1 MNYFIFVRNDID
13 NPYSKENFEKTKSEF
28 WTSYNDS
35 DEPRKHAE
43 VYDSIQKGD
52 LILCYSAKEKEI
64 CAILEAG
71 AKNDEG
77 ITLEFKNALNIS
89 LESIKAHYESILAL
103 SSEKYS
109 PFSKDMSNIFFGTF
123 FESNES
129 QFFYI
134 CGLDFI
140 N

>member
-1 MNYFIFVRNDID
+1 MNYFILVRNDID
-13 NPYSKENFEKTKSEF
+13 KPYNKGNLKNTKSEF
-28 WTSYNDS
+28 WSSYNDS

-43 VYDSIQKGD
+43 VYDSIQNGD

-64 CAILEAG
+64 CAILEVG
-71 AKNDEG
+71 AKSDDG

-103 SSEKYS
+103 SPEKYS
-109 PFSKDMSNIFFGTF
+109 PFTKDMSNIFFGTF

-134 CGLDFI
+134 CGLDFV

>member
-13 NPYSKENFEKTKSEF
+13 NPYSKENFENTKSEF
-28 WTSYNDS
+28 WSSYNDS
-35 DEPRKHAE
+35 GEPRKHAE

-71 AKNDEG
+71 AKSDDG

-89 LESIKAHYESILAL
+89 LESIKVHYESILAL
-103 SSEKYS
+103 SPEKYS

-123 FESNES
+123 FESSES
-129 QFFYI
+129 QFFYL
-134 CGLDFI
+134 CRLDFI